1 MTQLRLTGTYAFL
14 VAFHATLYKYMCFGP
29 GCRSIQS
36 AADGCEKD
44 WWKNMLYVNN
54 FGNGNGENFATV
66 SLLSKYNTERF

>member
-1 MTQLRLTGTYAFL
+1 
-14 VAFHATLYKYMCFGP
+14 MCFGP
-29 GCRSIQS
+29 GCRSIQD

-44 WWKNMLYVNN
+44 WWKNMLYINN